1 MEIED
6 RGLPVFPRDAA
17 QGPARDAVGQQAE
30 VAAATTRQ
38 VAAAQAKRGD
48 RHLDEGVPV
57 ARPEAEAGGIR
68 HAVVV
73 VADRIDAGAV
83 VVAFLGQHV
92 ERPERPAVDREARG
106 AVALDELAAYVLE
119 NCLGP
124 ADRSEERR
132 VGKEWV
138 RTVRSRWS

>member
-1 MEIED
+1 MRISDWSSDVCSSDLTGMEIED
-6 RGLPVFPRDAA
+6 RWLPVFPRDAA

-30 VAAATTRQ
+30 VAAANTRQ

-73 VADRIDAGAV
+73 GADRIDAGAV
-83 VVAFLGQHV
+83 VVALLGQHV
-92 ERPERPAVDREARG
+92 ERPERDRKSTR
-106 AVALDELAAYVLE
+106 LT
-119 NCLGP
+119 P
-124 ADRSEERR
+124 SH
-132 VGKEWV
+132 
-138 RTVRSRWS
+138 